1 MCYHWHMNRFDNEN
15 DRERFSRTRA
25 LFGEEAMQKLAAS
38 RVAVFGLGGVGGH
51 CAEALARSG
60 VGALDLVDGD
70 AVALSNCN
78 RQVFATDKTIGMRK
92 AEAAKERIA
101 LLSPRCR
108 VTAHDLFFLPEN
120 AGDLDFSV
128 FDYVVDAI
136 DTVSGKVAILER
148 ARLAGV
154 PAISAM
160 GAGNK
165 LDPTRFEVAP
175 IEETSVCPLARVMRR
190 ELKKRGIAGVKA
202 VYSKEEPRL
211 PRFDGLQDDAPA
223 AIPAEGA
230 DGSPAGKTANRRP
243 VPGSVAFVPSVMG
256 LIMAGEVI
264 KDLTGIR

>member
-1 MCYHWHMNRFDNEN
+1 MNRFDNEN

-25 LFGEEAMQKLAAS
+25 LLGEEAMQTLAAS

-70 AVALSNCN
+70 VVALSNCN
-78 RQVFATDKTIGMRK
+78 RQVFATDKTVGMRK

-108 VTAHDLFFLPEN
+108 VTAHDVFFLPEN
-120 AGDLDFSV
+120 AEDLDFSA

-136 DTVSGKVAILER
+136 DTVSGKLAILER
-148 ARLAGV
+148 AFSAHV
-154 PAISAM
+154 PSISAM

-165 LDPTRFEVAP
+165 LDPTRFEVDY
-175 IEETSVCPLARVMRR
+175 IENTSVCPLARVMRR
-190 ELKKRGIAGVKA
+190 ELKKRGITGVKA
-202 VYSKEEPRL
+202 VYSKEEPCVPDFGASDL
-211 PRFDGLQDDAPA
+211 SDG
-223 AIPAEGA
+223 
-230 DGSPAGKTANRRP
+230 AGGRKA

-256 LIMAGEVI
+256 LILAGEVI
-264 KDLTGIR
+264 KDLAGRSSRVQTVAKK